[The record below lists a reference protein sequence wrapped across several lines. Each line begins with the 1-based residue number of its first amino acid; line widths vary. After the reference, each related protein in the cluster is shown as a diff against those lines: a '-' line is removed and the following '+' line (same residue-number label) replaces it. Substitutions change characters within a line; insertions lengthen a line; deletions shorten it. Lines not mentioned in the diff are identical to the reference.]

1 MDHRIDQTSSSP
13 QHSGYGVIEDVNS
26 VTDCVVRA
34 MSRAPNARLREIMES
49 FVRHLH
55 AFCFAVSGTD
65 SAARESDAGR
75 KNDTTFYRLSGARA
89 KRRLHSRMLSSSS
102 GTTIPR

>member
-1 MDHRIDQTSSSP
+1 MDHRIDQTGFSP
-13 QHSGYGVIEDVNS
+13 QHSGYGVIEDVNG

-55 AFCFAVSGTD
+55 AF
-65 SAARESDAGR
+65 AREVRLTEAEYDVAIDFLNRIGKATNDAHNEGILFSDWR
-75 KNDTTFYRLSGARA
+75 
-89 KRRLHSRMLSSSS
+89 SSWFS
-102 GTTIPR
+102 